1 MSSQPNSGPEPVSS
15 VSDVEP
21 GSSRDTFAIAAD
33 PATTEVQWHEQVY
46 RGDTVPQLT
55 WRAVLTGGVIGMAM
69 SAANLYTVVKI
80 GWSFGVAITSVVIS
94 FTLWNLL
101 RLFTAGRVSPMSVLE
116 NNCMASTAS
125 SAGAATGNTIATA
138 FGALLLIQGYHQPW
152 WAVAGFTLFTAA
164 LGVFIAVPMK
174 RQLINREKLAFPSG
188 VAAATTLR
196 SLYSH
201 GADAVRKAYVL
212 LAGFIAGILSGLLK
226 APEGAIKAFDHFFQ
240 RVPIRLPD
248 LLPAGGYWSLNGRSM
263 LGFGFEPSL
272 LLIGAGMI
280 VGLRVSLSMFAG
292 AALLYFWIGPAL
304 AAMDLAHAGE
314 TAYLV
319 SIPIVGGDT
328 IYHFP
333 RWALWGGTSVMV
345 FSSLAAFA
353 LQWQT
358 IARAFSGLRRKAAVS
373 DAEARLTAIN
383 VPVSWLVAG
392 LIPISLG
399 MLTVQY
405 FAFGLSPWLG
415 LVAIAA
421 SMVLSMVAARATGET
436 DTTPIGA
443 MGKVMQLLF
452 AAFSPGNIPHNL
464 MSAGCAANAASA
476 SADLLTDLKSGYMLG
491 ANPRKQFIA
500 QFVGI
505 FFGTVSVVPAW
516 YLMIPNKE
524 TLESYSPPATNMWR
538 AVAEVLAGGGID
550 QLPMS
555 ARWAIVI
562 GALVGVAIPLA
573 SRLAPRLAPF
583 IPSAMGLGLSWVMQ
597 FKDAQAFLIGA
608 ILVLVW
614 RRLSARTADGYSI
627 PVASGLIAGESLAA
641 AGVAIA
647 ATLIGWFSL

>member
-1 MSSQPNSGPEPVSS
+1 MSSSPHSGPES
-15 VSDVEP
+15 VPAPASADTP
-21 GSSRDTFAIAAD
+21 RDTFAIAAD

-55 WRAVLTGGVIGMAM
+55 VRAVLTGGVIGMAM
-69 SAANLYTVVKI
+69 SAANLYTTIKI

-94 FTLWNLL
+94 FTLWNVL
-101 RLFTAGRVSPMSVLE
+101 RLLSGRRISAMSVLE

-138 FGALLLIQGYHQPW
+138 FGALLLLEGHHHPW

-196 SLYSH
+196 SLYSQ

-226 APEGAIKAFDHFFQ
+226 APEGAIKAFDHFFEK
-240 RVPIRLPD
+240 VPIRLPE
-248 LLPAGGYWSLNGRSM
+248 LIPAGGYWSLQGRSM

-272 LLIGAGMI
+272 LLMGAGMI
-280 VGLRVSLSMFAG
+280 VGLRVAFSMFLG
-292 AALLYFWIGPAL
+292 ASLLYFVFGPML
-304 AAMDLAHAGE
+304 AQMDAAHLGE
-314 TAYLV
+314 TGYLV

-328 IYHFP
+328 IYHLP
-333 RWALWGGTSVMV
+333 RWGLWGGTAVMV
-345 FSSLAAFA
+345 FASLAAFA

-358 IARAFSGLRRKAAVS
+358 VARAFSGVFRKSALSA
-373 DAEARLTAIN
+373 AEARLTAIN
-383 VPVSWLVAG
+383 VPVGWLVAG
-392 LIPISLG
+392 LVPITIG
-399 MLTVQY
+399 MVTVQY
-405 FAFGLSPWLG
+405 FAFGISLWLG
-415 LVAIAA
+415 LIAVAA
-421 SMVLSMVAARATGET
+421 SVVLSMVAARATGET
-436 DTTPIGA
+436 DTTPLGA

-452 AAFSPGNIPHNL
+452 AALSPGNLQHNL
-464 MSAGCAANAASA
+464 MSAGCAANAAAA

-491 ANPRKQFIA
+491 ANPRKQFLA
-500 QFVGI
+500 QFTGI
-505 FFGTVSVVPAW
+505 FFGVVSVVPAW
-516 YLMIPNKE
+516 FLMIPNKE
-524 TLESYSPPATNMWR
+524 TLEAYNPPATNMWR
-538 AVAEVLAGGGID
+538 AVAEVLAGGGIN

-555 ARWAIVI
+555 ARWAIVV

-573 SRLAPRLAPF
+573 SKLAPRLAPF

-608 ILVLVW
+608 LVVVIW
-614 RRLSARTADGYSI
+614 RRLSARTAEGYSI
-627 PVASGLIAGESLAA
+627 PLASGLIAGESLAA

-647 ATLIGWFSL
+647 ATLIGWLSL